1 MKTFPTLF
9 KKSET
14 GAIVQWD
21 IRVEADVGGHAIV
34 VTWGQEGGA
43 LQVARDVIR
52 EGKNLGKKNSTTS
65 FEQACLEAES
75 KWEKQLKNKKYAK
88 TREAAMAGER
98 EAEFVTGG
106 VDPMLA
112 FPIEKK
118 PKALKYPCDVQ
129 PKLDGHRCIAI
140 VSNGKATLWSRTR
153 KPITGVPHIAIH
165 IERAFAGKGDVVLD
179 GELYNHTM
187 KAEFEKIVSYVRQV
201 KPAAGHEIVQYHIY
215 DTIRPG
221 SFEQRN
227 QALLSTLPQN
237 SNTLIFVQT
246 EKVDNE
252 EGMMEW
258 FSDFRAD
265 GYEGCM
271 VRNAKGV
278 YKNARSYDLQK
289 VKEMDDD
296 EFEIIGTEEGR
307 GKMAGKAIFVCKTK
321 SGETFTA
328 KMEGAIDAL
337 AKYLNNK
344 KVVGKMLTVRYQG
357 FTNGNVPRFPVGVIV
372 RDYE

>member
-1 MKTFPTLF
+1 MVNQVPTLYS
-9 KKSET
+9 KNEDGSVNCWT
-14 GAIVQWD
+14 ILVNNNTIITQYGRVGGAIQTTSD
-21 IRVEADVGGHAIV
+21 TIA
-34 VTWGQEGGA
+34 
-43 LQVARDVIR
+43 
-52 EGKNLGKKNSTTS
+52 EGKNIGKANETS
-65 FEQACLEAES
+65 AFEQAVKEAKARWTKKKKS
-75 KWEKQLKNKKYAK
+75 GYVEKLGDAK
-88 TREAAMAGER
+88 AGKVD
-98 EAEFVTGG
+98 AVITGG
-106 VDPMLA
+106 IEPMLA
-112 FPIEKK
+112 HKFRDHAAKIAWP
-118 PKALKYPCDVQ
+118 AYVQ
-129 PKLDGHRCIAI
+129 PKLDGIRCIAI
-140 VSNGKATLWSRTR
+140 VQNGKCTLWSRTR
-153 KPITGVPHIAIH
+153 KPITGVPHVALH
-165 IERAFAGKGDVVLD
+165 IERAMAGKGDVILD

-215 DTIRPG
+215 DTVQPLP
-221 SFEQRN
+221 FEKRKEWLIKNIPAQH
-227 QALLSTLPQN
+227 STL
-237 SNTLIFVQT
+237 VM
-246 EKVDNE
+246 VDTPRCYNE
-252 EGMMEW
+252 EDMM
-258 FSDFRAD
+258 DFFNHYRSQ

-271 VRNAKGV
+271 VRNV
-278 YKNARSYDLQK
+278 NSLYKNARSYDLQK

-321 SGETFTA
+321 TGETFTA

>member
-1 MKTFPTLF
+1 MVNQVPTLYS
-9 KKSET
+9 KNEDGSVNCWT
-14 GAIVQWD
+14 ILVNNNTIITQYGRVGGAIQTTSD
-21 IRVEADVGGHAIV
+21 TIA
-34 VTWGQEGGA
+34 
-43 LQVARDVIR
+43 
-52 EGKNLGKKNSTTS
+52 EGKNIGKANETS
-65 FEQACLEAES
+65 AFEQAVKEAKARWTKKKKS
-75 KWEKQLKNKKYAK
+75 GYVEKLGDAK
-88 TREAAMAGER
+88 AGKVD
-98 EAEFVTGG
+98 AVIVGG
-106 VDPMLA
+106 IEPMLA
-112 FPIEKK
+112 H
-118 PKALKYPCDVQ
+118 KYRDHSAKISYPAYVQ
-129 PKLDGHRCIAI
+129 PKLDGIRCIAI
-140 VSNGKATLWSRTR
+140 VKNGKCTLWSRTR

-321 SGETFTA
+321 TGETFTA

-344 KVVGKMLTVRYQG
+344 KVIGKMLTVRYQG